1 MMIPLLDCAGSV
13 RRLHEL
19 EIYFL
24 LMVRMLLDG
33 WTIAYYTLD
42 IS

>member
-1 MMIPLLDCAGSV
+1 MMIPFLDSDGSV

-19 EIYFL
+19 EIYSL
-24 LMVRMLLDG
+24 LMVRMFLDG
-33 WTIAYYTLD
+33 WTIADSTLD